1 MAPTAVIRPVAL
13 GPIDRSFI
21 VPVRVL
27 FLPAIGL
34 SPPVLGLSLQLSQA
48 HESDGGR
55 RYRFAFPGKEEALPA
70 G

>member
-13 GPIDRSFI
+13 GPIDRSPI
-21 VPVRVL
+21 VLLR
-27 FLPAIGL
+27 PAIGL
-34 SPPVLGLSLQLSQA
+34 SPPLVGLSLQLSQA

-55 RYRFAFPGKEEALPA
+55 RYRFAFPGKEGALPA